1 MMDLNVER
9 DDRTEACIVR
19 LSGEIDIATVPDIQ
33 DALESAIDTGCRR
46 AVLDLAGVT
55 YIDSSA
61 LGLLVWLDHEL
72 APHEGKVVIAGANA
86 DVSRILELSGLIGV
100 APTISARESV
110 SSALAGLETSE
121 VASELLWTEPIT
133 LPAKPDSLAAVR
145 ARVCELLE
153 RVDFSEAARFDIK
166 VAVGEAVANAVRHG
180 SPGGEADEVRID
192 VSGYDDRVVIEVRD
206 RGHGFDGGDAPS
218 GDDLFASGG
227 RGLIFMRALMDEVD
241 FDIDAEGGGAVVRL
255 VKRFSVRRNG
265 SARSA

>member
-1 MMDLNVER
+1 MDLEVDR

-19 LSGEIDIATVPDIQ
+19 MTGEIDIATVPDIQ
-33 DALESAIDTGCRR
+33 EALEGAIDTGCRQ
-46 AVLDLAGVT
+46 AVLDLAAVT

-72 APHEGKVVIAGANA
+72 APHEGKVVIAGANQ

-110 SSALAGLETSE
+110 GSALAGLEPSSGAGE
-121 VASELLWTEPIT
+121 VLWTEAVV
-133 LPAKPDSLAAVR
+133 LPARPESLATVR
-145 ARVCELLE
+145 AKVCEALE
-153 RVDFSEAARFDIK
+153 RVELSEAARFDVK

-180 SPGGEADEVRID
+180 SPGGEDDEVRID

-206 RGHGFDGGDAPS
+206 RGLGFDGGDAPT

-241 FDIDAEGGGAVVRL
+241 FDVDAEGGGAVVRL
-255 VKRFSVRRNG
+255 VKRLSVRRNG

>member
-1 MMDLNVER
+1 MMDLELER

-19 LSGEIDIATVPDIQ
+19 LTGEMDIATVPDIQ
-33 DALESAIDTGCRR
+33 DALEGAIDTGCRQ

-72 APHEGKVVIAGANA
+72 APHEGRVVMVGANA

-100 APTISARESV
+100 APTISTRESV
-110 SSALAGLETSE
+110 RSALAGLEPYTG
-121 VASELLWTEPIT
+121 ASELLWTESII
-133 LPAKPDSLAAVR
+133 LAANPEALAGVR
-145 ARVCELLE
+145 SKVCEVLE
-153 RVDFSEAARFDIK
+153 QVELSEAARFDVK

-180 SPGGEADEVRID
+180 SPGGEEDEVRVD

-206 RGHGFDGGDAPS
+206 RGRGFDGGEALT
-218 GDDLFASGG
+218 GDDLFAPDG

-241 FDIDAEGGGAVVRL
+241 FDSDAESGGAVVRL
-255 VKRFSVRRNG
+255 VKRLCVRRNRNAK
-265 SARSA
+265 SA